1 MESRKEKAVEL
12 FMEGYNCSQAV
23 FAAYADLFGID
34 FDMALKLSASFGAGM
49 GRMREVCGAVSG
61 MFLVA
66 GLMTGTTD
74 GKDVAGKQAN
84 YDMVQKLAAEYKKS
98 MARLSAERFW
108 DWPNGREA
116 LPIQSRMRERQSIIK
131 KGPAL
136 YRLQEPARY
145 WSGNCLQ
152 NGAGADGISGRK
164 QTLVHPSGYL

>member
-84 YDMVQKLAAEYKKS
+84 YDMVQKLAAEYKKKY
-98 MARLSAERFW
+98 
-108 DWPNGREA
+108 G
-116 LPIQSRMRERQSIIK
+116 SIICREILGLAKRPGGFTDTKPDARTAEYYK
-131 KGPAL
+131 KRPCVV
-136 YRLQEPARY
+136 QI
-145 WSGNCLQ
+145 
-152 NGAGADGISGRK
+152 AGACEILERELFADRSG
-164 QTLVHPSGYL
+164 S